1 MDIHSIT
8 GPALQGIHKG
18 LQGMR
23 RVASEIA
30 SAQQVQQ
37 TNPKDLSRSMV
48 ELQQHANQVK
58 AQVKTL
64 RTADEVLGTL
74 FDERV

>member
-1 MDIHSIT
+1 MGINSIT

-30 SAQQVQQ
+30 VPQQ
-37 TNPKDLSRSMV
+37 TKPKDLSRSMV
-48 ELQQHANQVK
+48 EMQQHANQVK

-64 RTADEVLGTL
+64 QTADEVLGTL
-74 FDERV
+74 LDERA